1 MLAEELAEFGRD
13 SLHYGVYGK
22 HVTIFD
28 FYHVPRKKVE
38 DEQTVASA
46 PVPTPPGLVP
56 QPLLAS

>member
-28 FYHVPRKKVE
+28 FYHVPRKKGRRRANRRHHKSSFRELFVW
-38 DEQTVASA
+38 A
-46 PVPTPPGLVP
+46 LVC
-56 QPLLAS
+56 L